1 MISCLTTDVFLIPST
16 LLSII
21 KMRAIAEG
29 DRFCE
34 TYFIV
39 MDRLYEIMDKK
50 IQNWGRAISRTTGM
64 LGKLADAKG
73 TKAKELL
80 EERLVIAFDLCS
92 ALKYLHDRNILYRD
106 IKVS

>member
-1 MISCLTTDVFLIPST
+1 M

-29 DRFCE
+29 DRFCK

-50 IQNWGRAISRTTGM
+50 IQHWGKAISRTTGM
-64 LGKLADAKG
+64 MGKLADAKG

-92 ALKYLHDRNILYRD
+92 AIKYLHDRHILYRD